1 MKKIY
6 EVEMSSTT
14 YRTFEVVADSPED
27 AQNVAFAQLDED
39 YMISTA
45 WKEGAS
51 VVSFNPL
58 GGTSHMDNYECCAY
72 IRGEADTNLD
82 NLNKDL

>member
-1 MKKIY
+1 MTKKTY

-14 YRTFEVVADSPED
+14 YRTFEVEADSPED
-27 AQNVAFAQLDED
+27 AQNIAFAQLDED

-51 VVSFNPL
+51 VVSCDLL
-58 GGTSHMDNYECCAY
+58 GDPE
-72 IRGEADTNLD
+72 LD
-82 NLNKDL
+82 KLNQDL

>member
-6 EVEMSSTT
+6 EVEIASTT
-14 YRTFEVVADSPED
+14 YRTFEVEADSPEK
-27 AQNVAFAQLDED
+27 AQDIAFDEMYED
-39 YMISTA
+39 YEISKA
-45 WKEGAS
+45 WKQNAE
-51 VVSFNPL
+51 VVFCEPQ
-58 GGTSHMDNYECCAY
+58 GGTSHMDNDEFGAY

>member
-14 YRTFEVVADSPED
+14 YRTFEVVADSSED
-27 AQNVAFAQLDED
+27 AQNIAFAQLDED

-51 VVSFNPL
+51 IVSCDPL
-58 GGTSHMDNYECCAY
+58 GDNIE
-72 IRGEADTNLD
+72 LD
-82 NLNKDL
+82 KLNRDL

>member
-14 YRTFEVVADSPED
+14 YRTFEVVADSSED
-27 AQNVAFAQLDED
+27 AQNIAFAQLDED

-51 VVSFNPL
+51 IVSCDPL
-58 GGTSHMDNYECCAY
+58 GDDIE
-72 IRGEADTNLD
+72 LD
-82 NLNKDL
+82 KLNRDL

>member
-1 MKKIY
+1 MREIY

-27 AQNVAFAQLDED
+27 AQNIAFAQLDED

-51 VVSFNPL
+51 VVSCDRL
-58 GGTSHMDNYECCAY
+58 GDSE
-72 IRGEADTNLD
+72 LD
-82 NLNKDL
+82 KLNQDL